1 MALKRTFFH
10 WASLHNDAVMAQN
23 ILEIPP
29 LELPPKPRA
38 HSFKNSLNGYKSL
51 YQESAFDFL
60 N

>member
-1 MALKRTFFH
+1 
-10 WASLHNDAVMAQN
+10 MAQN